1 MRPRPEKGIFVPLVR
16 YGGHEFEIRQQRQ
29 PMSLLREY
37 CDHFLGDKR
46 GLDTDIFSQQTAQ
59 PTWPGFGKY
68 DYF

>member
-1 MRPRPEKGIFVPLVR
+1 
-16 YGGHEFEIRQQRQ
+16 
-29 PMSLLREY
+29 MSLLREY